1 MSNIDSNEVWLYDQ
15 CKGKDWLYDI
25 GTDQYGRYVVYANYI
40 NGDVLRFVPD
50 RTPDGKQVLCHFAA
64 SVKASADQF
73 IDKPNQST
81 LLVRQPIVPEPMDEE
96 AQDIKL
102 EQSVQEL
109 TDELDRLEKLCG
121 TNTLQ
126 DIFFEEHDQKNA
138 ITNYSASLPEVK
150 AAVHKLYERY
160 GFDLLYEMMNE
171 LPDPDI
177 Y

>member
-40 NGDVLRFVPD
+40 NGEVEKCVPD

-64 SVKASADQF
+64 SLKASADQF
-73 IDKPNQST
+73 IAKPQQST
-81 LLVRQPIVPEPMDEE
+81 LLVRSTVEEQPADTAE
-96 AQDIKL
+96 QDMEL

-121 TNTLQ
+121 ANVL
-126 DIFFEEHDQKNA
+126 DLVFYEVHDQHNA
-138 ITNYSASLPEVK
+138 VTNMSAKHPEVRRRMQ
-150 AAVHKLYERY
+150 KLYDRY
-160 GFDLLYEMMNE
+160 GFDTIYEE
-171 LPDPDI
+171 LEG
-177 Y
+177 